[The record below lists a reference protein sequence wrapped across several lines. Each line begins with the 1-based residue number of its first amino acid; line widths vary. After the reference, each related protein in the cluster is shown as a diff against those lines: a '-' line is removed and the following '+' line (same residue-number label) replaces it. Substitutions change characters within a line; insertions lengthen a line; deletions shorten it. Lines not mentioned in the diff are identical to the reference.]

1 MFIELSSS
9 PSTTNK
15 ERNKRK
21 EGERE
26 REREISRTMG
36 SHRAQQR
43 GRKLIPPQKNFN
55 LCSDSGLLT
64 SESINPNGLKPSSLC

>member
-1 MFIELSSS
+1 MAQAVECLPRKFIELSSS

-26 REREISRTMG
+26 REREMVEKEDDRIYIKILTLLIHSFIHSLRQGLTM
-36 SHRAQQR
+36 
-43 GRKLIPPQKNFN
+43 
-55 LCSDSGLLT
+55 
-64 SESINPNGLKPSSLC
+64 

>member
-1 MFIELSSS
+1 MAQAVECLPRKFIELSSS

-26 REREISRTMG
+26 RERERERDQGLWEATEPSREAG
-36 SHRAQQR
+36 S
-43 GRKLIPPQKNFN
+43 
-55 LCSDSGLLT
+55 
-64 SESINPNGLKPSSLC
+64 